1 MTDNSTDLIITIAKW
16 TAGVLAAGF
25 IAQFGKRFADW
36 IIERRRRKRVDHDKA
51 HPSQLPQA
59 AQETAVQA
67 TIVKNEKKA
76 LKALAK
82 LEKKRMKKAK
92 Q

>member
-36 IIERRRRKRVDHDKA
+36 IIERRRRKRLDHEA
-51 HPSQLPQA
+51 PHPSQPPRA
-59 AQETAVQA
+59 ALETIIQP
-67 TIVKNEKKA
+67 TIEKNEKKA
-76 LKALAK
+76 LKAAAK

-92 Q
+92 P